1 MMMFCI
7 IFFVFMHKK
16 IDNNLTTKTYA
27 TLIFWVYTTL
37 SSGFKNEKNIKDG
50 Q

>member
-7 IFFVFMHKK
+7 FVVFMHRK
-16 IDNNLTTKTYA
+16 IDHNLSNKTYA
-27 TLIFWVYTTL
+27 TLIFWVYTDL
-37 SSGFKNEKNIKDG
+37 SSGFKNEKNIRDG